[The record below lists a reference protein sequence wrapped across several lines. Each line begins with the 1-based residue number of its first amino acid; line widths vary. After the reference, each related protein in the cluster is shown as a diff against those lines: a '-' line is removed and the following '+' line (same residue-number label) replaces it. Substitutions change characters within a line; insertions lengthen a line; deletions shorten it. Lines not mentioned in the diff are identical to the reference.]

1 MIGNVVEGSDDT
13 TLAQMVLCNVSVQS
27 SVFTYN
33 TGRNRKLTHN
43 DTNDTR
49 FTSLNLYTTTTTT
62 TTTTTIIF
70 YTNTFK
76 NSVTNETNVT
86 TTYFNRETSGTQ

>member
-13 TLAQMVLCNVSVQS
+13 TLPQMVLCNVSVQS

-33 TGRNRKLTHN
+33 TGRNRKLTQISS
-43 DTNDTR
+43 NDTR
-49 FTSLNLYTTTTTT
+49 FTSLNLYTTTTT

-76 NSVTNETNVT
+76 NSVTNEINVT